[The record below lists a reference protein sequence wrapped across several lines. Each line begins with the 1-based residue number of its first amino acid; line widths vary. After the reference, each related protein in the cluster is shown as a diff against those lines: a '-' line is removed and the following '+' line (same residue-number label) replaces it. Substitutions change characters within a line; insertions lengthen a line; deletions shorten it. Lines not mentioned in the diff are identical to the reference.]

1 MGKFKPVVFSLLML
15 LLIAVYT
22 SCRDKNYNT
31 NSPATQKPVNVSGI
45 VVMPKEIEN
54 KIYTTGSILAN
65 EEVEIRSEV
74 SGRVVKIN
82 FTEGGFV
89 NKGDLL
95 IKINDVDLQAQLKKL
110 LIEESL
116 SKEDVYR
123 KTKLLELAAISQ
135 EEMDIAKN
143 QLGVIQADIELV
155 RSQIAKTEIFAP
167 FGGQIG
173 LRYLSPGGFA
183 TPSILIARLMEVDPV
198 KIEFA
203 VPEKYLGKIQNGSTI
218 FFRTDSYD
226 STFRGI
232 VYAVDP
238 KIDPS
243 TRSLSIRARCQNKEK
258 LIFPGS
264 FAKVEIVIEKLTDA
278 LIIPSQAIIP
288 DIRGEKVYVR
298 ENGMV
303 KIVYVT
309 TGIRG
314 EREVQV
320 SSGLQPGDTVIT
332 TGLLQLRENMKVDVG
347 VKSL

>member
-1 MGKFKPVVFSLLML
+1 M
-15 LLIAVYT
+15 AV
-22 SCRDKNYNT
+22 
-31 NSPATQKPVNVSGI
+31 QKPVNVNGV

-65 EEVEIRSEV
+65 EEIEIRSEV

-82 FTEGGFV
+82 FTEGGWV
-89 NKGDLL
+89 NRGDLL
-95 IKINDVDLQAQLKKL
+95 VKINDVDLQAQLKKL
-110 LIEESL
+110 LLEVSL

-123 KTKLLELAAISQ
+123 KTKLLELDAISQ

-155 RSQIAKTEIFAP
+155 GSQIAKTEIFAP
-167 FGGQIG
+167 FSGQIG
-173 LRYLSPGGFA
+173 LRYVSPGGFA
-183 TPSILIARLMEVDPV
+183 TPSMLIARLMEVDPV

-203 VPEKYLGKIQNGSTI
+203 VPEKYLGKIKNGTEV
-218 FFRTDSYD
+218 FFQTDSYD
-226 STFRGI
+226 STFTGI

-278 LIIPSQAIIP
+278 LIIPSEAIIP

-303 KIVYVT
+303 KIVYIT

-320 SSGLQPGDTVIT
+320 SAGLQPGDTVIT

-347 VKSL
+347 VK

>member
-1 MGKFKPVVFSLLML
+1 MV
-15 LLIAVYT
+15 LLIGVFT
-22 SCRDKNYNT
+22 SCRDKNHKT
-31 NSPATQKPVNVSGI
+31 NSPATQKPINVSG
-45 VVMPKEIEN
+45 VVVFPKEIEN

-74 SGRVVKIN
+74 SARVVNIN
-82 FTEGGFV
+82 FTEGGWV
-89 NKGDLL
+89 NRGDLL
-95 IKINDVDLQAQLKKL
+95 VKFNDMDLLAQLKKL

-135 EEMDIAKN
+135 EEMDIARN
-143 QLGVIQADIELV
+143 QLEVIQADIELV

-167 FGGQIG
+167 FSGQIG
-173 LRYLSPGGFA
+173 LRYISPGGFA
-183 TPSILIARLMEVDPV
+183 TPSMLIARLIEVDPV

-203 VPEKYLGKIQNGSTI
+203 VPEKYLGKIKNGSEV
-218 FFRTDSYD
+218 FFQTDSYD
-226 STFRGI
+226 STFTGI

-264 FAKVEIVIEKLTDA
+264 YAKVEIVIEKLTNA
-278 LIIPSQAIIP
+278 LIIPSEAIIP
-288 DIRGEKVYVR
+288 DIRGEKVYVS

-303 KIVYVT
+303 KIVYIT

-320 SSGLQPGDTVIT
+320 SAGLQPGDTVIT